1 MTIMTAPIQQVA
13 SLYRDSQTLGG
24 DGPGQVAHVGR
35 PQTRSFGQFV
45 QEAGDTV
52 RTTFRTAEA
61 TAAAGI
67 RGRASIQ
74 EVVFAVQSAKMTM
87 DAVVSVRNRMVEAY
101 QDIMRM
107 PV

>member
-1 MTIMTAPIQQVA
+1 MTILTAPISQVA
-13 SLYRDSQTLGG
+13 NLYRTSQTLGG
-24 DGPGQVAHVGR
+24 DGPGQIAQIGR
-35 PQTRSFGQFV
+35 PQERSFTQFV
-45 QEAGDTV
+45 QEAGQAV
-52 RTTFRTAEA
+52 RSTFQNAET

-107 PV
+107 PI